1 MRPGTL
7 LLTSA
12 VGCAILMSILSGCAG
27 GSTATVG
34 VRDSDFRDLVQ
45 ETTTAKLG
53 VDDLK
58 LAVSALSTQIKQQ
71 SGRDSIT
78 NDVWT
83 LRLLACGNPV
93 ITLIVGTAIYLFL
106 KKTRVGR
113 TITYCKHEH
122 GHTTKGANLLV
133 PKSVV
138 QTTEV
143 V

>member
-12 VGCAILMSILSGCAG
+12 VGCVILASILSGCAG

-78 NDVWT
+78 NDPWT
-83 LRLLACGNPV
+83 IRLAV
-93 ITLIVGTAIYLFL
+93 ISAPLCFIVYVLW
-106 KKTRVGR
+106 KRTRHYQRFVS
-113 TITYCKHEH
+113 CNDPSHPH
-122 GHTTKGANLLV
+122 
-133 PKSVV
+133 
-138 QTTEV
+138 
-143 V
+143 

>member
-12 VGCAILMSILSGCAG
+12 VGCAILTSILSGCAG

-83 LRLLACGNPV
+83 LRLLACGSP
-93 ITLIVGTAIYLFL
+93 LFTTIL
-106 KKTRVGR
+106 VTSFYIFAKRTKLGR
-113 TITYCKHEH
+113 SITYCKH
-122 GHTTKGANLLV
+122 HT
-133 PKSVV
+133 PP
-138 QTTEV
+138 TE
-143 V
+143 